1 MFLIKIGGGKELNL
15 KGIISDLAALN
26 EKFIIVHGANV
37 LRDELAQKL
46 DYKKKV
52 VTSLSGYDSVLS
64 DETTIDLMMM
74 AYAGLKNKRIVEL
87 CQQNGINAVGLS
99 GLDGK
104 LIQGKRNSG
113 IKVREGGKTL
123 LLRDF
128 SGKPKSINKQL
139 IELLLNNGYTPVL
152 SVPLIDENN
161 FAINSENDDI
171 IALLQSEFKAEKIIS
186 LIEAPGFLL
195 DKKDPNSLVAS
206 ITKTELEE
214 MERKVEGRMKR
225 KILALRKLFGETSSS
240 GESGNTTVILSD
252 GRTEHPILDALNG
265 KGTTIS

>member
-1 MFLIKIGGGKELNL
+1 MFIIKIGGGKGINL
-15 KGIISDLAALN
+15 KCVISDLATLK
-26 EKFIIVHGANV
+26 EKFIIVHGANA
-37 LRDELAQKL
+37 LRDELASKIGFE
-46 DYKKKV
+46 KKV

-104 LIQGKRNSG
+104 VIQGKRNSG

-128 SGKPKSINKQL
+128 SGKPKSINKDL
-139 IELLLNNGYTPVL
+139 LELLLQNGYSPVL

-161 FAINSENDDI
+161 YAINSENDDI
-171 IALLQSEFKAEKIIS
+171 VALLQSEFKADKIIS
-186 LIEAPGFLL
+186 LIEEPGFLL
-195 DKKDPNSLVAS
+195 DKNDPSTLISDISKA
-206 ITKTELEE
+206 ELEA
-214 MERKVEGRMKR
+214 MEQKVDGRMKR
-225 KILALRKLFGETSSS
+225 KILALRKLF
-240 GESGNTTVILSD
+240 ESGDTTVILSD
-252 GRTEHPILDALNG
+252 GRTEHPVIDALNG
-265 KGTTIS
+265 KGTTIK

>member
-1 MFLIKIGGGKELNL
+1 MYLIKIGGGKEINL
-15 KGIISDLAALN
+15 KGIISDLSTIK
-26 EKFIIVHGANV
+26 EKFIIVHGANA

-46 DYKKKV
+46 NYQKKV

-64 DETTIDLMMM
+64 NEETIDLMMM

-87 CQQNGINAVGLS
+87 CQQHGINAVGLS

-104 LIQGKRNSG
+104 VIVGKRNSG

-128 SGKPKSINKQL
+128 SGKPKSVNKHL
-139 IELLLNNGYTPVL
+139 LNLLLDNGYTPVL
-152 SVPLIDENN
+152 CVPLIDENN

-171 IALLQSEFKAEKIIS
+171 IALLQSEFNAEKIIS

-195 DKKDPNSLVAS
+195 DKNDESSLLS
-206 ITKTELEE
+206 KISKEELEA
-214 MERKVEGRMKR
+214 MEQKVEGRMKR
-225 KILALRKLFGETSSS
+225 KILALRKLF
-240 GESGNTTVILSD
+240 ESGNTTVIISD
-252 GRTEHPILDALNG
+252 GRTEHPIIDALNG
-265 KGTTIS
+265 KGTIIS

>member
-1 MFLIKIGGGKELNL
+1 MLIVKIGGGKSINIQ
-15 KGIISDLAALN
+15 GIVSDLSTLN
-26 EKFIIVHGANV
+26 EKMILVHGANA
-37 LRDELAQKL
+37 LRDELALKL
-46 DYKKKV
+46 GHQKKV

-64 DETTIDLMMM
+64 DEVTIDLMMM

-87 CQQNGINAVGLS
+87 CQQSGINAVGLS

-128 SGKPKSINKQL
+128 SGKPKSINRQL
-139 IELLLNNGYTPVL
+139 LNLLLDNNYTPVI

-171 IALLQSEFKAEKIIS
+171 VALLQNEFKADKIIS
-186 LIEAPGFLL
+186 LIEEAGFLT
-195 DKKDPNSLVAS
+195 DKNDPAS
-206 ITKTELEE
+206 ILPSISKSELEE
-214 MERKVEGRMKR
+214 MENKVDGRMKR
-225 KILALRKLFGETSSS
+225 KILALRKLFEAGD
-240 GESGNTTVILSD
+240 TTVILSD
-252 GRTEHPILDALNG
+252 GRREHPIIDALNG
-265 KGTTIS
+265 RGTIIK

>member
-1 MFLIKIGGGKELNL
+1 MYIIKIGGGKELNL
-15 KGIISDLAALN
+15 KGIISDLATLQ
-26 EKFIIVHGANV
+26 EKFIIVHGANA

-46 DYKKKV
+46 NYQKRI
-52 VTSLSGYDSVLS
+52 VTSISGYDSVFS
-64 DETTIDLMMM
+64 TEETIDLMMM

-87 CQQNGINAVGLS
+87 CQQFGINAVGLS

-104 LIQGKRNSG
+104 VIQGKRNSG
-113 IKVREGGKTL
+113 IKVRENGKTL

-128 SGKPKSINKQL
+128 SGKPKSIN
-139 IELLLNNGYTPVL
+139 IALLNLLMDNGYTPVL
-152 SVPLIDENN
+152 SVPIIDENN

-171 IALLQSEFKAEKIIS
+171 VALLQNELKAEKNIS

-195 DKKDPNSLVAS
+195 DKNDPSSLIAKIS
-206 ITKTELEE
+206 KSELSFMEE
-214 MERKVEGRMKR
+214 KVEGRMKR
-225 KILALRKLFGETSSS
+225 KILALRKLFEAGD
-240 GESGNTTVILSD
+240 TTVIISD

>member
-1 MFLIKIGGGKELNL
+1 MLIIKIGGGKSINV
-15 KGIISDLAALN
+15 KGIVSDLATLN
-26 EKFIIVHGANV
+26 EKMIIVHGANA
-37 LRDELAQKL
+37 LRDELAVKIGYQ
-46 DYKKKV
+46 KKV

-64 DETTIDLMMM
+64 DEVTIDLMMM

-87 CQQNGINAVGLS
+87 CQQAGINAVGLS

-128 SGKPKSINKQL
+128 SGKPKSVNR
-139 IELLLNNGYTPVL
+139 ELLNLLLDNSYTPVL

-171 IALLQSEFKAEKIIS
+171 VALLQNEFKADKIIS
-186 LIEAPGFLL
+186 LIEEAGFLT
-195 DKKDPNSLVAS
+195 DKNDPASLLTS
-206 ITKTELEE
+206 ISRSELEE
-214 MERKVEGRMKR
+214 MENKVDGRMKR
-225 KILALRKLFGETSSS
+225 KILALRKLFEAGD
-240 GESGNTTVILSD
+240 TTVILAD
-252 GRTEHPILDALNG
+252 GRTEHPIIDALNG
-265 KGTTIS
+265 RGTTIK

>member
-1 MFLIKIGGGKELNL
+1 MLLIKIGGGKDLNINA
-15 KGIISDLAALN
+15 IISDLATLQ
-26 EKFIIVHGANV
+26 EKFIIVHGANA

-46 DYKKKV
+46 NYEKRI
-52 VTSLSGYDSVLS
+52 VTSISGYDSVFS
-64 DETTIDLMMM
+64 DEHTIDLAMM

-87 CQQNGINAVGLS
+87 CQQKGINAVGLS

-104 LIQGKRNSG
+104 VIQGKRNTG

-128 SGKPKSINKQL
+128 SGKPKEINKQL
-139 IELLLNNGYTPVL
+139 LELLLENGYTPVL

-171 IALLQSEFKAEKIIS
+171 VALLQTELKADKVVS

-195 DKKDPNSLVAS
+195 DKNDPSSLVPKMS
-206 ITKTELEE
+206 KSELEA
-214 MERKVEGRMKR
+214 MEQKVEGRMKR
-225 KILALRKLFGETSSS
+225 KILAIRKLFEG
-240 GESGNTTVILSD
+240 GDTTVIISD
-252 GRTEHPILDALNG
+252 GRTEHPIIDALEG

>member
-1 MFLIKIGGGKELNL
+1 MLIIKIGGGKELNL
-15 KGIISDLAALN
+15 EGIISDLAVLQ
-26 EKFIIVHGANV
+26 EKFIIVHGANA
-37 LRDELAQKL
+37 LRDELAKKMGYQ
-46 DYKKKV
+46 KKV

-64 DETTIDLMMM
+64 NEETIDLMMM

-87 CQQNGINAVGLS
+87 CQQKGINAVGLS

-104 LIQGKRNSG
+104 VIQGKRNSG

-128 SGKPKSINKQL
+128 SGKPKAINRQL
-139 IELLLNNGYTPVL
+139 LDLLLENGYTPVL

-161 FAINSENDDI
+161 IAINSENDDI
-171 IALLQSEFKAEKIIS
+171 VALLQTEMKAEKNIS
-186 LIEAPGFLL
+186 LIEASGFLL
-195 DKKDPNSLVAS
+195 DKNDPSSLIS
-206 ITKTELEE
+206 KISKTELEA
-214 MERKVEGRMKR
+214 MEEKVEGRMKR
-225 KILALRKLFGETSSS
+225 KILAMRKLFEG
-240 GESGNTTVILSD
+240 GDTTVIISD